1 MKIKAFLDTNVL
13 IDVLVGTRPSSYA
26 SVQIIEAVKQSI
38 IEVAISTQSIFDAA
52 YSLRGQSQQ
61 GEFYRF
67 TEWMLNHFNVDYI
80 NTFDI
85 KFAIREDS
93 GNFEDDAQVS
103 RALDTCCDVF
113 VTSDKK
119 LRKRYDGKYE
129 LLQFM
134 SPEEFV
140 CKLKGE
146 PIPSQT

>member
-13 IDVLVGTRPSSYA
+13 MDLLQKERPFSKYSMFIIQA
-26 SVQIIEAVKQSI
+26 VFNGHIEALITTQSI
-38 IEVAISTQSIFDAA
+38 IDTSYLALKAGFADSFLETANRWCDYA
-52 YSLRGQSQQ
+52 
-61 GEFYRF
+61 
-67 TEWMLNHFNVDYI
+67 NVDYI
-80 NTFDI
+80 NTFDV
-85 KFAIREDS
+85 KFAIRENS
-93 GNFEDDAQVS
+93 GDFEDDVQVS

-119 LRKRYDGKYE
+119 LRRRYDGKYE

-146 PIPSQT
+146 SIPSQS

>member
-1 MKIKAFLDTNVL
+1 MKIKAFLDTNIL
-13 IDVLVGTRPSSYA
+13 MDILQNRPSSESSGIILQAVY
-26 SVQIIEAVKQSI
+26 QNKIEAVI
-38 IEVAISTQSIFDAA
+38 TTQSILDTSYIALKAGKEVSFFETV
-52 YSLRGQSQQ
+52 QSW
-61 GEFYRF
+61 R
-67 TEWMLNHFNVDYI
+67 NYI
-80 NTFDI
+80 NTDYISTFDLSWAL
-85 KFAIREDS
+85 KHFS
-93 GNFEDDAQVS
+93 GDFEDDAQVS

-129 LLQFM
+129 LLQFL

>member
-13 IDVLVGTRPSSYA
+13 LDVIIGNRSSSPA
-26 SVQIIEAVKQSI
+26 SVLIMEAVKKNL
-38 IEVAISTQSIFDAA
+38 IETAVSTQSILDTA
-52 YSLRGQSQQ
+52 YSLRGQIQQ

-67 TEWMLNHFNVDYI
+67 TEWMINYINVDYI

-85 KFAIREDS
+85 KNAIRENS
-93 GNFEDDAQVS
+93 GDFEDDAQVA

-119 LRKRYDGKYE
+119 LCKRYDGKYE
-129 LLQFM
+129 FLQFM

-140 CKLKGE
+140 SKLKGE
-146 PIPSQT
+146 AIPSQT

>member
-13 IDVLVGTRPSSYA
+13 LDVIIGNRSSSPA
-26 SVQIIEAVKQSI
+26 SVLIMEAVKKNL
-38 IEVAISTQSIFDAA
+38 IETAVSTQSILDTA
-52 YSLRGQSQQ
+52 YSLRGQVQQ

-67 TEWMLNHFNVDYI
+67 AEWLTNYTNVDYI
-80 NTFDI
+80 STFDI
-85 KFAIREDS
+85 KNAIREDS
-93 GNFEDDAQVS
+93 GDFEDDTQVS
-103 RALDTCCDVF
+103 CALDTCCDVF

-119 LRKRYDGKYE
+119 LRKHYEGRYE

>member
-1 MKIKAFLDTNVL
+1 LTNY
-13 IDVLVGTRPSSYA
+13 T
-26 SVQIIEAVKQSI
+26 
-38 IEVAISTQSIFDAA
+38 
-52 YSLRGQSQQ
+52 
-61 GEFYRF
+61 
-67 TEWMLNHFNVDYI
+67 NVDYI
-80 NTFDI
+80 STFDI
-85 KFAIREDS
+85 KNAIREDS
-93 GNFEDDAQVS
+93 GDFEDDTQVS

-119 LRKRYDGKYE
+119 LRKHYEGRYE

>member
-13 IDVLVGTRPSSYA
+13 LDVIIGNRSSSPA
-26 SVQIIEAVKQSI
+26 SVLIMEAVKKNL
-38 IEVAISTQSIFDAA
+38 IETAVSTQSILDTA
-52 YSLRGQSQQ
+52 YSLRGQIQQ

-67 TEWMLNHFNVDYI
+67 AEWLINYTNVDYI
-80 NTFDI
+80 STYDI
-85 KFAIREDS
+85 KNAIREDS
-93 GNFEDDAQVS
+93 GDFEDDAQVA

-113 VTSDKK
+113 VTGDKK
-119 LRKRYDGKYE
+119 LRKHYEGKHE

-146 PIPSQT
+146 AIPSQT

>member
-13 IDVLVGTRPSSYA
+13 LDVIIGNRSSSPA
-26 SVQIIEAVKQSI
+26 SVLIMEAVKKNL
-38 IEVAISTQSIFDAA
+38 IETAVSTQSILDTA
-52 YSLRGQSQQ
+52 YSLRGQVQQ

-67 TEWMLNHFNVDYI
+67 AEWLTNYTNVDYI
-80 NTFDI
+80 STFDI
-85 KFAIREDS
+85 KNAIREDS
-93 GNFEDDAQVS
+93 GDFEDDTQVS

-119 LRKRYDGKYE
+119 LRKHYEGRYE
-129 LLQFM
+129 LLQFL

>member
-1 MKIKAFLDTNVL
+1 M
-13 IDVLVGTRPSSYA
+13 
-26 SVQIIEAVKQSI
+26 EAVKKNL
-38 IEVAISTQSIFDAA
+38 IETAVSTQSILDTA
-52 YSLRGQSQQ
+52 YSLRGQVQQ

-67 TEWMLNHFNVDYI
+67 AEWLTNYTNVDYI
-80 NTFDI
+80 STFDI
-85 KFAIREDS
+85 KNAIREDS
-93 GNFEDDAQVS
+93 GDFEDDTQVS

-119 LRKRYDGKYE
+119 LRKHYEGRYE
-129 LLQFM
+129 LLQFL

>member
-1 MKIKAFLDTNVL
+1 MKIKAFLDTNIL
-13 IDVLVGTRPSSYA
+13 MDILQNRPSSESSGIILQAVY
-26 SVQIIEAVKQSI
+26 QNKIEAVI
-38 IEVAISTQSIFDAA
+38 TTQSILDTSYIALKAGKVVSFFETV
-52 YSLRGQSQQ
+52 QSW
-61 GEFYRF
+61 R
-67 TEWMLNHFNVDYI
+67 NYI
-80 NTFDI
+80 NTDYISTFDLSWAL
-85 KFAIREDS
+85 KHFS
-93 GNFEDDAQVS
+93 GDFEDDAQVS

-129 LLQFM
+129 LLQFL